1 MTEGDAG
8 GINWVDGYG
17 SAVDPYAEAQRRMDL
32 RKALGIPGFASGGEH
47 LGGWRMV
54 GENGPELEYTPP
66 SRIYSNGD
74 SKRMLDTGRVEAAVH
89 RLEETVKA
97 GDIAIAAATTKM
109 AKIMSR
115 WEGNGAP
122 VRLADSADPLQ
133 VNVVESVPVPVS

>member
-1 MTEGDAG
+1 
-8 GINWVDGYG
+8 
-17 SAVDPYAEAQRRMDL
+17 
-32 RKALGIPGFASGGEH
+32 
-47 LGGWRMV
+47 MV

-74 SKRMLDTGRVEAAVH
+74 SKRMLDSSEVVAELRELRAA
-89 RLEETVKA
+89 VKA